1 MGTERTVA
9 AMTPLP
15 LSSLM
20 TMPTVMRGVPF
31 LLAAHL
37 KRDGER
43 WGRKKRGRMEE
54 EDGTDMWVPRLGVF

>member
-37 KRDGER
+37 KQDGER